1 MWSSNTGQVIVE
13 EFMYESRAS
22 VQFLHSFMTNQ
33 IEIHKY
39 EELKASIFQAADMFV
54 DGLFQQI

>member
-1 MWSSNTGQVIVE
+1 
-13 EFMYESRAS
+13 MYESRAS

-33 IEIHKY
+33 IEVHKY
-39 EELKASIFQAADMFV
+39 EELKASIFQVADMFV